1 MFKTNSISNTVSW
14 RIGTDEKGYLITM
27 PNTEVISGLPV
38 LTVFKPYDPNFHS
51 TKSGDDKG

>member
-1 MFKTNSISNTVSW
+1 MYKANSIPNTVSW

-27 PNTEVISGLPV
+27 PDTEVISGLPE

-51 TKSGDDKG
+51 TKSGDNKG